1 MELNLAPNAL
11 HRESQSFAI
20 DKYAALIGENGCGKS
35 SILQTIFES
44 RMADLLLSDW
54 KVVCFSSGHNER
66 YSKAFSS
73 YLKQARRSKFGLSL
87 HCFYYDKSWSQLLI
101 FLASVL
107 KKQGKVRELLK
118 SLGHVKESDDL
129 GDDISSTL
137 SCSFRIDRPYI
148 QKVAQALKKE
158 EGGETETLRSTPYFR
173 SLSSFI
179 ENVIDSQYEFDD
191 IIPKNEIKITSKDI
205 FNTSFESP
213 HIESPLSEKI
223 NDDPA
228 VTFLTQAVDANNPI
242 TKTSIRLTFENDLSL
257 DDVSDGEYQLLFIYS
272 LLDLFDSE
280 NTLFLFDEADSHLHY
295 RNINKLWSSIV
306 NAKGKALMTTH
317 LLDSIS
323 EIGVENIHVVKQGR
337 VLPFTERKELQA
349 RLEQLSN
356 INKAKLKTYAL
367 HELIVL
373 MDNENDWEIFT
384 RLVIRKMGQDK
395 HDEINCQLRKIC
407 CISVESGWN
416 SHTSSFAAK
425 KLKWLESFVSY
436 IDGSNHKAKNVYLI
450 CDRDSLPMDS
460 INNENLQLNGGKGI
474 TSAITGKSEIN
485 AKIHVWRRREMK
497 HYLLSYTALNHH
509 HLLKRINNDSLG
521 LACHLHENMNGD
533 NQCLVDEE
541 TGNKA
546 LLVTQHLGEDLEF
559 NEGLAQLA
567 SDKVKGILDPLI
579 NVIGNGLDLEKLQAY
594 IDLIP
599 PAEISEDITNMYNFI
614 IGKL

>member
-1 MELNLAPNAL
+1 MELNLTPNAL
-11 HRESQSFAI
+11 HDEKQSFKI

-35 SILQTIFES
+35 SILQAIFES
-44 RMADLLLSDW
+44 RMADLMLSDW

-66 YSKAFSS
+66 YSRVFSN
-73 YLKQARRSKFGLSL
+73 YLKQARKSKFGLSL
-87 HCFYYDKSWSQLLI
+87 HCFYYDKSWSSLLI

-107 KKQGKVRELLK
+107 KKEGKVRELLK

-137 SCSFRIDRPYI
+137 SCGFRIDRPYI
-148 QKVAQALKKE
+148 NKVAHALKQEE
-158 EGGETETLRSTPYFR
+158 EGEAETLRATPYFR

-179 ENVIDSQYEFDD
+179 ENVIDSEYEFED
-191 IIPKNEIKITSKDI
+191 IISKKEITITSKDI
-205 FNTSFESP
+205 FNISFESP
-213 HIESPLSEKI
+213 PTEDQLESKI
-223 NDDPA
+223 SDDPA

-242 TKTSIRLTFENDLSL
+242 TKTSLRLTFENGVSL

-272 LLDLFDSE
+272 LLDLFDSG

-295 RNINKLWSSIV
+295 RNINKLWSSII

-337 VLPFTERKELQA
+337 VLPFTERKELQT

-367 HELIVL
+367 HERIVL
-373 MDNENDWEIFT
+373 MDNENDWEILT
-384 RLVIRKMGQDK
+384 RLVKRKSSQDRC
-395 HDEINCQLRKIC
+395 DEINTEIRKVC

-425 KLKWLESFVSY
+425 KLKWLESFISY
-436 IDGSNHKAKNVYLI
+436 IDGGNHKSKNIYLI
-450 CDRDSLPMDS
+450 CDRDSLPLAS
-460 INNENLQLNGGKGI
+460 INNESLQLNGGSDLTDSI
-474 TSAITGKSEIN
+474 VGKSGIN
-485 AKIHVWRRREMK
+485 AQVLVWRRREMK
-497 HYLLSYTALNHH
+497 HYLLSYTALKHH
-509 HLLKRINNDSLG
+509 RLLKRINNDSIG
-521 LACHLHENMNGD
+521 LACHLHESMNGD
-533 NQCLVDEE
+533 HQCLVDEDS
-541 TGNKA
+541 GAKA
-546 LLVTQHLGEDLEF
+546 PLATRHIGEELEP

-567 SDKVKGILDPLI
+567 SYQVKSILDPLI
-579 NVIGNGLDLEKLQAY
+579 NTDGEGLDHKKLQAY

-599 PAEISEDITNMYNFI
+599 PEEISEDITSMYNFI
-614 IGKL
+614 IGK